1 MAGRILVGTSSWA
14 DPGFIKE
21 WYPPKLPAGQRLGWY
36 AERFEAVELNASF
49 YAVPERDTVR
59 RWVDVT
65 PDGFTFDVKL
75 HKLLSRHSAGL
86 DSLPPNLRE
95 RARTS
100 QRGRVLLDE
109 GLEQALIG
117 ELLDAIEPLE
127 SAGKLGSLL
136 LQTTPA
142 FKPRPRAKDGGSPD
156 SRGDAEAADQPGADG
171 EAAGRPGADGEAAG
185 RPGADGEAAGRP
197 GADGEAAGR
206 PGADGEAADRPG
218 ANRLVELEPLVA
230 AIAPR
235 KLALELRNRHWVE
248 GEQLAETLA
257 WCSEHD
263 VAFVCVDAPPGD
275 HFSIMPAV
283 DAVTRDDL
291 AYVRLHGRDTH
302 GYITGK
308 SVAERFGWVYGDEE
322 LEEVAGRVRGLADQ
336 AAEVHVLFNNN
347 RDDDA
352 PSAAR
357 RFRAL
362 LGQDP
367 GPPPDDG
374 QLKLA

>member
-14 DPGFIKE
+14 DPGFIKD
-21 WYPPKLPAGQRLGWY
+21 WYPPKMPAGQRLGWY

-75 HKLLSRHSAGL
+75 HRLLSRHSASL
-86 DSLPPNLRE
+86 DSLPPSLRE
-95 RARTS
+95 RARTTP
-100 QRGRVLLDE
+100 RGRVVLEE
-109 GLEQALIG
+109 GLELALVE

-127 SAGKLGSLL
+127 TAGKLGSLL

-142 FKPRPRAKDGGSPD
+142 FKPRPAGR
-156 SRGDAEAADQPGADG
+156 DG
-171 EAAGRPGADGEAAG
+171 ESRDRRDDAGASDDDRRGTERPS
-185 RPGADGEAAGRP
+185 
-197 GADGEAAGR
+197 
-206 PGADGEAADRPG
+206 
-218 ANRLVELEPLVA
+218 ANRLVELEPLVE

-248 GEQLAETLA
+248 GEQLAATLA

-302 GYITGK
+302 GYLTGK
-308 SVAERFGWVYGDEE
+308 TVAERFGWVYGDAE
-322 LEEVAGRVRGLADQ
+322 LEEVAGRARSLAGQ

-374 QLKLA
+374 QLRLA

>member
-49 YAVPERDTVR
+49 YAVPERDTVQ
-59 RWVDVT
+59 RWVEVT

-75 HKLLSRHSAGL
+75 HRLLSRHSAGL
-86 DSLPPNLRE
+86 DSLPPSLRE
-95 RARTS
+95 RARTTP
-100 QRGRVLLDE
+100 RGRVALDE
-109 GLEQALIG
+109 ALEEALIG

-127 SAGKLGSLL
+127 TAGKLGSLL

-142 FKPRPRAKDGGSPD
+142 FKPHKAT
-156 SRGDAEAADQPGADG
+156 GDTTEEIPS
-171 EAAGRPGADGEAAG
+171 
-185 RPGADGEAAGRP
+185 
-197 GADGEAAGR
+197 
-206 PGADGEAADRPG
+206 

-230 AIAPR
+230 AIAPH

-248 GEQLAETLA
+248 GEQLSETLA

-302 GYITGK
+302 GYLTGK

-322 LEEVAGRVRGLADQ
+322 LEEVAGRVHALADQ

-367 GPPPDDG
+367 GPPPDNG
-374 QLKLA
+374 QLRLS